1 MKPYVVCHMITSLDG
16 RIVSSRWN
24 LSEEGRAEYENT
36 AATYEANAWMC
47 GRITMAG
54 FARGVGPAPTTSSS
68 AIPKTDYIAPHTQ
81 TSFAIAPDPS
91 GKIFWDRADI
101 TGDHIVTVLTEKVS
115 SDYLALLQSW
125 KVSYLFGGRDALDLA
140 IVLDKLAT
148 KFDIATLLLEGGG
161 KINGS
166 MLRAG
171 LIDELSLLVAPVAD
185 GSSGSPALFD
195 VLEPHTNDR
204 ASARW
209 KLRSMERRAD
219 DIIWLRYSIDRASK

>member
-1 MKPYVVCHMITSLDG
+1 MITSLDG

-36 AATYEANAWMC
+36 AAIYEANAWMC

-54 FARGVGPAPTTSSS
+54 FARGVGPAPATNSLP
-68 AIPKTDYIAPHTQ
+68 IGKTDYVAPHTQ
-81 TSFAIAPDPS
+81 TSYAIALDPS

-195 VLEPHTNDR
+195 VLESHTNDR